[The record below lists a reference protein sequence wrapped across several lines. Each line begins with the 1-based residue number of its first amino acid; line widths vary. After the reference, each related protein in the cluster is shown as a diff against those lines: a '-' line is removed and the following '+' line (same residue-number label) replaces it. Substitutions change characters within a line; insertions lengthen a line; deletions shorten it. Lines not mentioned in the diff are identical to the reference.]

1 MGTLR
6 VLNAMHR
13 PEDLF
18 DSVENDPVARLFVW
32 VICGKAAV
40 IARMPILRR
49 DDEIEAP
56 LQFICKRDDLVTM
69 RYCQGAARH
78 EIILK
83 IDEDQRTFHKWTVML
98 SGRETSLRVFPRTIS

>member
-1 MGTLR
+1 
-6 VLNAMHR
+6 MHR

-18 DSVENDPVARLFVW
+18 DSVENDSIPRLFAW

-56 LQFICKRDDLVTM
+56 TAIHLQV
-69 RYCQGAARH
+69 G
-78 EIILK
+78 
-83 IDEDQRTFHKWTVML
+83 
-98 SGRETSLRVFPRTIS
+98 